1 MDAMAEIEDWWQ
13 RNFDTDNCF
22 CNALLPNGQ
31 PMYAHGCKAENHLDD
46 DDKFPFSE
54 IRKEFNAW
62 LNEQEEIF
70 NNIPKNQPVKA
81 HDPENGGNIYTQRS
95 IMWEALFN
103 LTEKFSVV
111 ELMQEKM
118 HFA

>member
-13 RNFDTDNCF
+13 RNFDTDNCI

-31 PMYAHGCKAENHLDD
+31 PMYAHGCKAENHLLE
-46 DDKFPFSE
+46 DKNLDFKD

-70 NNIPKNQPVKA
+70 NKIPENQPLKA
-81 HDPENGGNIYTQRS
+81 HEIEGGFIHTQRS
-95 IMWEALFN
+95 IFFDALLD
-103 LTEKFSVV
+103 LTQKFSVV